1 MIRKELK
8 HKTAVLGKKA
18 SSKRMYLLAK
28 EIRRDWI
35 NTDINKKS
43 LDLKIKL
50 SLVCFYCLDIFSINA
65 VASIVNHKPQFQ
77 NFWTFWFPMGV
88 LLP

>member
-43 LDLKIKL
+43 LDL
-50 SLVCFYCLDIFSINA
+50 
-65 VASIVNHKPQFQ
+65 
-77 NFWTFWFPMGV
+77 
-88 LLP
+88 